1 MHPEWIDNVNKL
13 KEYPIGTIIGGT
25 LDCFV
30 RTFEGW
36 YDCTREMRCSHEY
49 VFNKIL
55 LPRKPSN
62 MKRVGVI
69 FKPEPA
75 IWD

>member
-55 LPRKPSN
+55 
-62 MKRVGVI
+62 
-69 FKPEPA
+69 
-75 IWD
+75 